1 MKLKKALEGNYKKT
15 ILVLFAAFSVL
26 TLTLVT
32 SLSSFST
39 TETIDKHGNP
49 ITDESIAI
57 VKHLNSNTL
66 LELEVA
72 ATSQKRQ
79 AGLMNRTELDSN
91 KGMLFIFSSEQ
102 PLSFWMKDTSI
113 SLDIIFLNKD
123 LKVISISSNTKTQQ
137 TTEIYNSNG
146 LAQYVIETVAGWAES
161 TNVEIGD
168 SFEVVSI
175 K

>member
-1 MKLKKALEGNYKKT
+1 MKLKKALEENYKKT
-15 ILVLFAAFSVL
+15 ILILFAAFTVL

-32 SLSSFST
+32 LLPSLST

-57 VKHLNSNTL
+57 VKHVNSNTL

-72 ATSQKRQ
+72 ASSHKRQ

-91 KGMLFIFSSEQ
+91 KGMLFIFSNEQ

-123 LKVISISSNTKTQQ
+123 LKVISISSNTKTEQ
-137 TTEIYNSNG
+137 TTEIYSSNG
-146 LAQYVIETVAGWAES
+146 QSQYVIETVAGWAES
-161 TNVEIGD
+161 ANVEIDD
-168 SFEVVSI
+168 SFEIVST